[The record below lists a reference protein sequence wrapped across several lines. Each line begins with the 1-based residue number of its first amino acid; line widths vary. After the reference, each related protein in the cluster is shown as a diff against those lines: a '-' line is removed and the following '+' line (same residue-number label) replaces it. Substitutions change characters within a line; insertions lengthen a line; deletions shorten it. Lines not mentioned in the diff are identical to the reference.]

1 MKSIIFFVR
10 LHFLPTF
17 AVSKG
22 NKELTKKFDSSFHF
36 ERSLSDK
43 DIHKLGLV
51 DCFLGL
57 S

>member
-22 NKELTKKFDSSFHF
+22 KKELTKKF
-36 ERSLSDK
+36 ERASTSREAFPIK
-43 DIHKLGLV
+43 TFI
-51 DCFLGL
+51 